1 MRKVG
6 ERGKG
11 DIGGANGSWL
21 ATYLSGNHL
30 EVLWFAQL
38 SVVEIVLI
46 FAARKMFV
54 AIVDIDITFSIKYSE
69 RVQPF

>member
-1 MRKVG
+1 VRKVG

-30 EVLWFAQL
+30 EVLWFGGGN
-38 SVVEIVLI
+38 VLVKP
-46 FAARKMFV
+46 KM
-54 AIVDIDITFSIKYSE
+54 SE
-69 RVQPF
+69 RR